1 VSTYTASVRIE
12 DGMLHTS
19 RPLTAPDAVGRD
31 VRLGGVR
38 HVPARRARDV
48 GVVSVELAVDTSDE
62 SETPIGDSVRGTSS
76 QPLDPEPATAEI
88 PVSGPVQV
96 PA

>member
-1 VSTYTASVRIE
+1 MFDSVVYDMSQP
-12 DGMLHTS
+12 DG
-19 RPLTAPDAVGRD
+19 
-31 VRLGGVR
+31 
-38 HVPARRARDV
+38 PATV

-76 QPLDPEPATAEI
+76 TPLDPEPATAEI